1 MLAMHDNQ
9 CRLLKML
16 VNRFFFFFYGSDSCT
31 YQVYFYSLGGI
42 YCTYYRYAAMENKIQ
57 STMEIEETGNYLQIS
72 FSRAPKKNQEALAQL
87 GKRWVQWLN
96 KHGVSSKIY
105 YLNSS
110 STTTSK
116 EVPEGVESIA
126 KILSVSDDEMLGVS
140 LQFYRDQA
148 HANEVYSKMMQDE
161 T

>member
-1 MLAMHDNQ
+1 
-9 CRLLKML
+9 
-16 VNRFFFFFYGSDSCT
+16 
-31 YQVYFYSLGGI
+31 
-42 YCTYYRYAAMENKIQ
+42 MEKIE
-57 STMEIEETGNYLQIS
+57 SAMEIEEEAGSYLQMS

-87 GKRWVQWLN
+87 GKRWMQWLN

-110 STTTSK
+110 TTKSE

-126 KILSVSDDEMLGVS
+126 KILSISDDEILGVS

-148 HANEVYSKMMQDE
+148 HAHEVYSKMMQDE
-161 T
+161 TCGAIGKEFNGLVTQGKNMITDGFSRLRV

>member
-1 MLAMHDNQ
+1 
-9 CRLLKML
+9 
-16 VNRFFFFFYGSDSCT
+16 
-31 YQVYFYSLGGI
+31 
-42 YCTYYRYAAMENKIQ
+42 MENKIDFAKE
-57 STMEIEETGNYLQIS
+57 TEETGNYLQIS

-96 KHGVSSKIY
+96 KNGVSSKIY
-105 YLNSS
+105 HLDNSS
-110 STTTSK
+110 SSTRTTRE

-148 HANEVYSKMMQDE
+148 HADEVFAKMMQDE
-161 T
+161 TCGAIGKEFDSLVTQGKGMITEGFSRLRI

>member
-1 MLAMHDNQ
+1 
-9 CRLLKML
+9 
-16 VNRFFFFFYGSDSCT
+16 
-31 YQVYFYSLGGI
+31 
-42 YCTYYRYAAMENKIQ
+42 MENKIE
-57 STMEIEETGNYLQIS
+57 SAKEIEETGSYLQIS

-96 KHGVSSKIY
+96 KHGVSSRIY

-148 HANEVYSKMMQDE
+148 HADEVYSKMMQDE
-161 T
+161 TCGTIGKEFESLVTQGKSMITDGFSRLRV

>member
-1 MLAMHDNQ
+1 
-9 CRLLKML
+9 
-16 VNRFFFFFYGSDSCT
+16 
-31 YQVYFYSLGGI
+31 
-42 YCTYYRYAAMENKIQ
+42 MEKIE
-57 STMEIEETGNYLQIS
+57 SAMEIEEEAGSYLQMS

-87 GKRWVQWLN
+87 GKRWMQWLN

-110 STTTSK
+110 TTKSE

-126 KILSVSDDEMLGVS
+126 KILSISDDEILGVS

-148 HANEVYSKMMQDE
+148 HADEVYSKMMQDE
-161 T
+161 TCSAIGKEFDALVTQGKGMITDGFSRLRV